1 MSANYF
7 ISCKGL
13 EKIDNSGQNNNFDW
27 LSSYPN
33 WSYSSYSHH
42 NDHNHDPD
50 LDDGNKKLSPS
61 IYSNDGQ
68 RLKRCHGNCNSTK
81 SVVNGSHNCGKD
93 NSCFYCW
100 RTVSEGAKKPTYK
113 ELYAFENS
121 RQDVLISKKTPRPHS
136 IHISSP
142 RLNKHGNGISISLL
156 EYP

>member
-1 MSANYF
+1 MYANYF
-7 ISCKGL
+7 ISCQGL
-13 EKIDNSGQNNNFDW
+13 DKKDNSGQNNNFDW
-27 LSSYPN
+27 QSSYPN
-33 WSYSSYSHH
+33 WWWWFSSHH

-50 LDDGNKKLSPS
+50 LVDVNEKSSPS

-68 RLKRCHGNCNSTK
+68 RFKSCHGNCNSRK
-81 SVVNGSHNCGKD
+81 CAVNGNNNCGKD
-93 NSCFYCW
+93 YSCFYCW
-100 RTVSEGAKKPTYK
+100 RTGSEGAKKPTYK

-142 RLNKHGNGISISLL
+142 RLNNHGNGISISSL